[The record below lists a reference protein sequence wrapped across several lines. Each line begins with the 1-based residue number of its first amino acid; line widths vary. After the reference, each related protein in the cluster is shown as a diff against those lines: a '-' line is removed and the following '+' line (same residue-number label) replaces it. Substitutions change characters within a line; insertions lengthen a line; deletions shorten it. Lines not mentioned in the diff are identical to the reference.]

1 MNELPAVKQCFQ
13 GQENEKLCSF
23 IVTSAI
29 VTSAMVK
36 STLLKLKMNKGPGGT
51 RMLLELS
58 KDISVTVAELFNKSL
73 KSGDVHQDWK
83 IADVTAVY

>member
-23 IVTSAI
+23 I

-73 KSGDVHQDWK
+73 KSGDVPQDWK